1 MGEKEELELLKVEL
15 ERVKKENQELS
26 QTVDHLTLM
35 TNTIKETFW
44 LSDYQNKKLLF
55 VSPAYEKMFGKS
67 LESLFE
73 DPTSWEENIHP
84 DDRQRIREAFNKKIA
99 KSTYDEEFRVYKDG
113 KIEWIRDRA
122 YPIEN
127 EKGEL
132 VLIAGLSQFITDK
145 KVAEH
150 LLRDTTENLIQ
161 IMETSPSGILIIN
174 EKFDTVY
181 ANRFLSNLLG
191 LNSTEMYSQNVL
203 RYINEESYDKLVKC
217 CREILSNENCSK
229 HFEFKI
235 KNQEEQEFWVDFKAN
250 RIHFNDKNCVL
261 ISLNDITKLKKAQE
275 TVVAN
280 RKNLFAL
287 LNNTEYAFILLN
299 RNFQIIEYNN
309 AANRLIENLTSLILM
324 KKAYYDNYLNEF
336 EQLRLRKEFE
346 KAMNGQSVSNERK
359 LSIAGNKT
367 IWVEEKYTPAKDED
381 NEIFGVAYSVIDITE
396 RKDAE
401 TRLMESKA
409 FLKAIFDSSTEL
421 NIFTLDKEYRYTTF
435 NWQHQSKMR
444 RDWDVEIKVG
454 EKISNFIGSDYANNR
469 LKENVDR
476 ALLGEEFTLIEKFSP
491 ESSAMIYENSYS
503 PIIFK
508 DNMIEGVV
516 VIVRDISEKIKIQ
529 KKIENSE
536 RELKELN
543 NSKDKFFSI
552 IAHDLKSPL
561 SGFIGVS
568 HDLSKQVDSLTQI
581 EIKNLAKA
589 MNESAKNIYSLL
601 ENLLEWSRTVTGRKE
616 LNKDNLN
623 PKIIADA
630 LVSLFIEVSKKKN
643 VKIHNEFD
651 NKDYLF
657 GDANMFT
664 TILRNLISNSIKFTQ
679 DGDIYIGL
687 IKDGEMGKVYVKDTG
702 VGMSDKIKNKLF
714 KIDENVSELGTN
726 QEKGTGIG
734 LILCK
739 EFVEKNGG
747 KIWVDSK
754 LGEGTTFYFTFP
766 LVN

>member
-15 ERVKKENQELS
+15 EKLKKENQELS
-26 QTVDHLTLM
+26 QTVEHLSMM

-44 LSDYQNKKLLF
+44 LSDFKNKKLLY
-55 VSPAYEKMFGKS
+55 VSPSYERMFGKS

-84 DDRQRIREAFNKKIA
+84 DDRQRIREAFNKKIP
-99 KSTYDEEFRVYKDG
+99 KNTYDEEFRIYKDG

-122 YPIEN
+122 YPIYDD
-127 EKGEL
+127 KDEL
-132 VLIAGLSQFITDK
+132 ALIAGLSQFITDK

-161 IMETSPSGILIIN
+161 IMETSPSGILIVN
-174 EKFDTVY
+174 EKFETVY
-181 ANRFLSNLLG
+181 ANRYLSNLLG
-191 LNSTEMYSQNVL
+191 LSSTEMYRQNVL
-203 RYINEESYDKLVKC
+203 RYINEESYDKLIQC
-217 CREILSNENCSK
+217 CKEILSKDDCSK

-250 RIHFNDKNCVL
+250 RIHYNDNNCVL

-287 LNNTEYAFILLN
+287 LNNTDYAFILLN
-299 RNFQIIEYNN
+299 KNFQIVEFNLS
-309 AANRLIENLTSLILM
+309 ANKLIDNLTSLYLM
-324 KKAYYDNYLNEF
+324 KRAYYDNYLNES
-336 EQLRLRKEFE
+336 EQLRFKKEFE
-346 KAMNGQSVSNERK
+346 KALNGQSVSNERK
-359 LSIAGNKT
+359 LSISTNKS

-381 NEIFGVAYSVIDITE
+381 NEIFGVAYSVIDISE
-396 RKDAE
+396 RKEAE
-401 TRLMESKA
+401 TLLMESKA
-409 FLKAIFDSSTEL
+409 YLKAIFDSSTEL
-421 NIFTLDKEYRYTTF
+421 NIFTLDKDFRYTTF
-435 NWQHQSKMR
+435 NWQHQIKMKK
-444 RDWDVEIKVG
+444 DWDVDIEVG
-454 EKISNFIGSDYANNR
+454 EKISTYIASEYANNK
-469 LKENVDR
+469 LKENVER
-476 ALLGEEFTLIEKFSP
+476 AFLGEEFTLIEKYNP
-491 ESSAMIYENSYS
+491 DENALIYENSYS

-508 DNMIEGVV
+508 DNAIEGVV

-529 KKIENSE
+529 KKIEKSE
-536 RELKELN
+536 KELKELN

-568 HDLSKQVDSLTQI
+568 HDLSKQVDSLTQQ

-630 LVSLFIEVSKKKN
+630 LVSLFIDVSKNKN
-643 VKIHNEFD
+643 VTVHNEFD
-651 NKDYLF
+651 MKDYLF

-679 DGDIYIGL
+679 DGDIYVGL
-687 IKDGEMGKVYVKDTG
+687 IKEGNMGKVYVKDTG
-702 VGMSDKIKNKLF
+702 VGMPDKIKSKLF

-747 KIWVDSK
+747 KIWVESK
-754 LGEGTTFYFTFP
+754 VGEGSTFYFTFP